1 MSEPELIKRTLEQF
15 LEQMGAPPV
24 RTLVDLNSRWGE
36 IVGPGLHGPTRPI
49 ELIDGVLVVGCD
61 DATWASQITWMDA
74 QIKRR
79 FSAAFDGLSV
89 QRVTTR
95 ILP

>member
-1 MSEPELIKRTLEQF
+1 MSDPQPIKRTLEQF
-15 LEQMGAPPV
+15 LSQMGAPPV

-36 IVGPGLHGPTRPI
+36 IVGPGLNGPTRPI
-49 ELIDGVLVVGCD
+49 ELIDGILVVGCD

-79 FSAAFDGLSV
+79 FSAAFDGLTV